1 MIPTTP
7 SSDSVDVGT
16 TTSQNWAFT
25 GRIRLISP
33 RLNSG
38 DVSRAAINLSIG
50 THTQRMSKNISI
62 SDDVYRRLK
71 REKGDR
77 SFSEVIAEKL
87 DGGGQIADVTGQ
99 GVFDAETPDKVADEI
114 ERLSEG
120 TMDRVT
126 DEDL

>member
-1 MIPTTP
+1 
-7 SSDSVDVGT
+7 
-16 TTSQNWAFT
+16 
-25 GRIRLISP
+25 
-33 RLNSG
+33 
-38 DVSRAAINLSIG
+38 
-50 THTQRMSKNISI
+50 MSKDISI

-77 SFSEVIAEKL
+77 SFSEVIADKL
-87 DGGGQIADVTGQ
+87 DGGGEIADVTGQ
-99 GVFDAETPDKVADEI
+99 GIFDAETPNEVAGKI